1 MASERAM
8 YWMAVG
14 LMAVLLGNH
23 FSAKYDRCLRDAL
36 AGAQRRLERTPGL
49 RSPEMVTAPLEAR
62 LASMQVKIAHGRAAC
77 ALLQAQR
84 AQMMA
89 MEQIRADEVH
99 GICPRQHLRIRISET
114 PVPTE
119 GKI

>member
-8 YWMAVG
+8 YWIAVG
-14 LMAVLLGNH
+14 LMVLVLGDQ
-23 FSAKYDRCLRDAL
+23 FAAKYDRCLRESI
-36 AGAQRRLERTPGL
+36 AGVLERTSTL
-49 RSPEMVTAPLEAR
+49 ASPDLFTAPVAAQ
-62 LASMQVKIAHGRAAC
+62 LASMQAKIAQERAAC
-77 ALLQAQR
+77 AFVQAQR

-89 MEQIRADEVH
+89 REQIRADEVH
-99 GICPRQHLRIRISET
+99 GICPRQHLRIRVSET